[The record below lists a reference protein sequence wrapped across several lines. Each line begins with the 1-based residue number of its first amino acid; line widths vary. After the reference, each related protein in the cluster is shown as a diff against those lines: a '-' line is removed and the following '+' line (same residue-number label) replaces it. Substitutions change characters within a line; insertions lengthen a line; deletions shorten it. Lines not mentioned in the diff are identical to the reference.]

1 MPAAVWFYYNESDI
15 AGLDED
21 TLTLYGYN
29 EDEKVWEDAACGV
42 YQRYPEGNYMIVS
55 VCKVGAF
62 AILSP
67 YSAVFLPLVA
77 K

>member
-29 EDEKVWEDAACGV
+29 EDEKVWEDAACT
-42 YQRYPEGNYMIVS
+42 
-55 VCKVGAF
+55 
-62 AILSP
+62 
-67 YSAVFLPLVA
+67 SATLRA
-77 K
+77 TI